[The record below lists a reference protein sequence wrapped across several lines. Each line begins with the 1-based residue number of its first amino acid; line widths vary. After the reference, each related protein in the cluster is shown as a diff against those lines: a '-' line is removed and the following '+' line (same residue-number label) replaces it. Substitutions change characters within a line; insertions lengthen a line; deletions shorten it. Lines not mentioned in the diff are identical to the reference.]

1 MSPALVATHFHLKAG
16 DRVADFGAGSGFFI
30 KPLSEAVGAEGRV
43 YACDI
48 QKSLVEKIG
57 DYARLAGLS
66 NVHPLWCDLE
76 EVNGIKL
83 PNLALDAG
91 VLSNTLFQLEDKA
104 VAIAEMRRV
113 LRPGGLVFVIDWTDS
128 FGGMGPR
135 TADVVDKE
143 MAIALFETQQF
154 ILEREYPAGD
164 HHYGLAFRKI

>member
-1 MSPALVATHFHLKAG
+1 MTLPTPGQIMSPAVVATHFHLKVG
-16 DRVADFGAGSGFFI
+16 DKVADFGAGAGFFI

-83 PNLALDAG
+83 PNMALDAG
-91 VLSNTLFQLEDKA
+91 LLSGICD
-104 VAIAEMRRV
+104 
-113 LRPGGLVFVIDWTDS
+113 
-128 FGGMGPR
+128 
-135 TADVVDKE
+135 
-143 MAIALFETQQF
+143 
-154 ILEREYPAGD
+154 
-164 HHYGLAFRKI
+164 